1 MKESRN
7 VNQANGN
14 ALINAADI
22 SRHYTMA
29 DGTVQALSNV
39 SLTVNV
45 GEFIAITGPSGSGK
59 STLMNI
65 LGLLD
70 TCDSGTYMFS
80 GLDTK
85 TLADNE
91 LSRLRNERIGFVFQS
106 FNLIPTLSVVE
117 NVALPLTYRGIP
129 TAKRLERSLSALEAV
144 GLSSRLSHKPYE
156 LSGGQQQ
163 RVAIARAIAAQPP
176 VILADE
182 PTGNLDSASSRE
194 ILEILKK
201 MHKTGRTVI
210 LITHDNGIAAQ
221 ARRVVRIMD
230 GKIESDTINPDFDQE
245 EIS

>member
-1 MKESRN
+1 MIHMNN
-7 VNQANGN
+7 VTKVYPNGSTGVEN
-14 ALINAADI
+14 INLHI
-22 SRHYTMA
+22 
-29 DGTVQALSNV
+29 NK
-39 SLTVNV
+39 
-45 GEFIAITGPSGSGK
+45 GEFVFIVGSSGSGK

-91 LSRLRNERIGFVFQS
+91 LSRIRNERIGFIFQS

-144 GLSSRLSHKPYE
+144 GLSGRLSHKPYE

-163 RVAIARAIAAQPP
+163 RVAIARAIAADPDL
-176 VILADE
+176 ILADE
-182 PTGNLDSASSRE
+182 PCGNLDSRSGKEVMELLLSR
-194 ILEILKK
+194 
-201 MHKTGRTVI
+201 HKCGKTVI
-210 LITHDNGIAAQ
+210 LITHSLSDAKYAD
-221 ARRVVRIMD
+221 RILTVCD
-230 GKIESDTINPDFDQE
+230 GKLYK
-245 EIS
+245 

>member
-29 DGTVQALSNV
+29 DGTVQAL
-39 SLTVNV
+39 
-45 GEFIAITGPSGSGK
+45 
-59 STLMNI
+59 
-65 LGLLD
+65 D
-70 TCDSGTYMFS
+70 MFS

-91 LSRLRNERIGFVFQS
+91 LSRIRNERIGFIFQS

-144 GLSSRLSHKPYE
+144 GLSARLSHKPYE

-163 RVAIARAIAAQPP
+163 RVAIARAIAADPDL
-176 VILADE
+176 ILADE
-182 PTGNLDSASSRE
+182 PCGNLDSRSGKEVMELLLSR
-194 ILEILKK
+194 
-201 MHKTGRTVI
+201 HKCGKTVI
-210 LITHDNGIAAQ
+210 AKCLQI
-221 ARRVVRIMD
+221 RSR
-230 GKIESDTINPDFDQE
+230 
-245 EIS
+245 

>member
-7 VNQANGN
+7 VNQANVN

-91 LSRLRNERIGFVFQS
+91 LSRIRNERIGFIFQS

-129 TAKRLERSLSALEAV
+129 TAKRLYLSL
-144 GLSSRLSHKPYE
+144 Y
-156 LSGGQQQ
+156 
-163 RVAIARAIAAQPP
+163 
-176 VILADE
+176 
-182 PTGNLDSASSRE
+182 
-194 ILEILKK
+194 
-201 MHKTGRTVI
+201 
-210 LITHDNGIAAQ
+210 LI
-221 ARRVVRIMD
+221 
-230 GKIESDTINPDFDQE
+230 SFLLF
-245 EIS
+245 